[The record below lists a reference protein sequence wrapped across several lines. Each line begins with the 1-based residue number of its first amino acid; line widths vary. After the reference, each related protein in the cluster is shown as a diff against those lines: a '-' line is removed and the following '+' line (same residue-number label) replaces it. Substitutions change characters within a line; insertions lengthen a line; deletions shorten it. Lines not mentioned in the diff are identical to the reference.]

1 MSFVRGLLAIVVM
14 LLSAGLAS
22 AADKNPQP
30 PCGTL
35 PVPGYGAVDA
45 GPAVQVISGSDL
57 AAWKAPSCVGWP
69 AQDDGVLVA
78 LAGRFA
84 YKGSTDDLLK
94 RFGAISTLKG
104 LKYWSVTDGG
114 WRTLIT
120 SAEALDAPESGHSR
134 PDFTLAEMKSG
145 KDLYF
150 AQQDNRTSEEVV
162 YRMQVRDLSA
172 NGFVVAVENVTPVRS
187 YMLTLFDP
195 GEVLSVQFVERES
208 PGVYGY
214 YGLAFAG
221 ESLASSIALPQAS
234 YVNRALAL
242 YGQLTGKVV
251 PPAKE

>member
-1 MSFVRGLLAIVVM
+1 MSFVRGLLAIVVV
-14 LLSAGLAS
+14 LLSAIAS

-30 PCGTL
+30 PCGTP
-35 PVPGYGAVDA
+35 PVPGYSAVDA
-45 GPAVQVISGSDL
+45 APAVLVISGSDL
-57 AAWKAPSCVGWP
+57 AAWKPPSCVGWP
-69 AQDDGVLVA
+69 AQGDGVLVA

-104 LKYWSVTDGG
+104 LKYWSVTDSR

-120 SAEALDAPESGHSR
+120 SAEALEAPESGHSR

-145 KDLYF
+145 KGLYF

-195 GEVLSVQFVERES
+195 GELLSVQFVERES
-208 PGVYGY
+208 PDVYGY

-242 YGQLTGKVV
+242 YGQLTGKVA
-251 PPAKE
+251 PPVKE

>member
-57 AAWKAPSCVGWP
+57 AAWKPPSCVGWP

-195 GEVLSVQFVERES
+195 GELLSVQFVERES

-251 PPAKE
+251 LPAKE

>member
-1 MSFVRGLLAIVVM
+1 MRGLLAIVVV

-30 PCGTL
+30 PCGAP
-35 PVPGYGAVDA
+35 PVPGYAAVDA
-45 GPAVQVISGSDL
+45 APAVLVISGSDL
-57 AAWKAPSCVGWP
+57 GAWKPPSCVGWS
-69 AQDDGVLVA
+69 AQGDGVLVA
-78 LAGRFA
+78 LSGRFA

-120 SAEALDAPESGHSR
+120 SAEALEAPESGHSR

-162 YRMQVRDLSA
+162 YRMQVRDLST

-195 GEVLSVQFVERES
+195 GELLSVQFVERES

-242 YGQLTGKVV
+242 YGQLTGKAVA
-251 PPAKE
+251 PAKE